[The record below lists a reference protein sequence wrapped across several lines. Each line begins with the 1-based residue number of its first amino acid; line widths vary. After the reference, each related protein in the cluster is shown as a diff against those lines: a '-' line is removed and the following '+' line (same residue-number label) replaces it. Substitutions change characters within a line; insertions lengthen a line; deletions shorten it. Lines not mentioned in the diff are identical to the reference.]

1 MAEQTIRDSGFQPV
15 EGAPSIFQ
23 RNFDGHEV
31 LIFVKSGR
39 IVNVMEQVQK
49 KNTDFFFQGGEI
61 KLVRTYTKDSQTIL
75 MMQNERLGVRFEMD
89 SKGDIWSTSVQL
101 LKSLDAIDPVILGI
115 TKFAPKEELGS
126 SFCHWRKKLI

>member
-15 EGAPSIFQ
+15 EGAPSIFH

-31 LIFVKSGR
+31 LSFVKSGR

-89 SKGDIWSTSVQL
+89 SKAGIWSTSVQL